1 MNPPA
6 YFSDGRWHNS
16 LPPARTQGAELT
28 MMEAMRR
35 ARIEGRD
42 GCASPSELGIAA
54 SDPGT
59 IEETAAL

>member
-16 LPPARTQGAELT
+16 LPPARTQGAELM

-35 ARIEGRD
+35 AWVEGWD
-42 GCASPSELGIAA
+42 GCASPSESGKL
-54 SDPGT
+54 
-59 IEETAAL
+59 